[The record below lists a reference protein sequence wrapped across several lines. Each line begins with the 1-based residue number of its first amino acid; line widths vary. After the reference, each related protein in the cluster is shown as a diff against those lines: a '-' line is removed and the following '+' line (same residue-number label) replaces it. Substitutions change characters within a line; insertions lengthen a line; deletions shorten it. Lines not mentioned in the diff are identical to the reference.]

1 MAGRMDELDR
11 PSPQMVERSCLL
23 SDWQNVMREAIERGI
38 AQGMAFV
45 AATSGGRA
53 SLVPTVN
60 LENSTAE
67 TASISKGDFDMSKR
81 LKERVQIG
89 TDGNGRPIYK
99 WADGATRQEL
109 QFNIAR
115 LLMESGCIQ
124 MNDDQMFGKAQSAIP
139 TVREFILNTYKPTFI
154 DHLRPKTIENYQQ
167 YIELNIIPFMG
178 EMRLDEVNVSTIQQF
193 YDWMAHAAERGRKKN
208 LNRKTIERVSG
219 LTSRVFKVAC
229 EMNLIHESPFK
240 KTLIKIKA
248 EPAGHHVALPD
259 AQVAHIKNGIP
270 ELEGR
275 DERIYMALLV
285 FTGMRPEEIYGLR
298 WQDVYL
304 DQQYGIISL
313 AVTYPGNN
321 KPHIDEPKTERSK
334 RTVVFSKTVIE
345 ILRPYQQES
354 GFICGGKKPW
364 CYSTARRVSKRAFQS
379 LGITGYINYDFR
391 TTFGTQLKESGHS
404 SAIVADLMGHA
415 DTRMV
420 ETVYAR
426 TRHEGVMKQLNAIE
440 KLNNCLS

>member
-23 SDWQNVMREAIERGI
+23 SDWKNVMREAIEQGI
-38 AQGMAFV
+38 AQGMAFI

-229 EMNLIHESPFK
+229 EMNLIHESPYGEARR
-240 KTLIKIKA
+240 IS
-248 EPAGHHVALPD
+248 EPARTVEPKKGNTPRTSQLFKDRSGCNLHA
-259 AQVAHIKNGIP
+259 
-270 ELEGR
+270 
-275 DERIYMALLV
+275 DERGSHEEWAV
-285 FTGMRPEEIYGLR
+285 QTGVQSAAWRRGR
-298 WQDVYL
+298 VYSH
-304 DQQYGIISL
+304 D
-313 AVTYPGNN
+313 
-321 KPHIDEPKTERSK
+321 
-334 RTVVFSKTVIE
+334 RTVF
-345 ILRPYQQES
+345 
-354 GFICGGKKPW
+354 
-364 CYSTARRVSKRAFQS
+364 
-379 LGITGYINYDFR
+379 
-391 TTFGTQLKESGHS
+391 
-404 SAIVADLMGHA
+404 
-415 DTRMV
+415 
-420 ETVYAR
+420 
-426 TRHEGVMKQLNAIE
+426 
-440 KLNNCLS
+440 